1 MREGSQKRWQARL
14 YDMKRDWLQFIAEA
28 DARGNLEE
36 AKHYRAQFA
45 RIIAMLEDVGADPDG
60 SPPRQTHA

>member
-1 MREGSQKRWQARL
+1 
-14 YDMKRDWLQFIAEA
+14 MKRDWLQFIAEA
-28 DARGNLEE
+28 DARGNFEE